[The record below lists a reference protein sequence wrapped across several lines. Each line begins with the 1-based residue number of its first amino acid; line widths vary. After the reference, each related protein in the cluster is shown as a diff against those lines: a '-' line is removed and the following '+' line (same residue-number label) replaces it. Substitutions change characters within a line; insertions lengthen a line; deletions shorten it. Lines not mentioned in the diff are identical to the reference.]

1 MNSSS
6 DLLTSIKF
14 KKYSSNS
21 LTTVLNEIPA
31 FQATN
36 HISISCF
43 VSAVEESVQI
53 WYHIHNFRTFFRT
66 SWQPNIQIPSR
77 TTTQCSTS
85 LTALFVHTTETETS
99 HVFNYKQYIIHTLI
113 LDTGFEFAGHTDPF
127 SGDDADE
134 LSESAPLFEVSFIF
148 LTWEVDGKE
157 ILNSLEFLNKTWQ
170 EGKAKKSTIYIMLQ
184 NRETQC
190 NTEFHK
196 YGYTNIIHM
205 MYTDHTISLY
215 RFQCI
220 KSTILNI
227 PL

>member
-1 MNSSS
+1 MPWPCYYPSNYWKKRPIGSHSQSWYSDEEKSSPSLAGIAPYGSCGPVCSLISIQTAMNSSS

-157 ILNSLEFLNKTWQ
+157 ILNSLEFLNKTW
-170 EGKAKKSTIYIMLQ
+170 
-184 NRETQC
+184 
-190 NTEFHK
+190 
-196 YGYTNIIHM
+196 
-205 MYTDHTISLY
+205 
-215 RFQCI
+215 
-220 KSTILNI
+220 
-227 PL
+227 